1 MEQSRKVHLDKQ
13 YEGIGSRQH
22 HTDFPN
28 ELKLPAHRGHPRNQH
43 KTKIIFK
50 CSNCQHQN
58 EAADQKT
65 GNKKADLS
73 SFFRKKSKG
82 SGYGSR
88 KDEGGHA

>member
-50 CSNCQHQN
+50 CSNCQQQN

-73 SFFRKKSKG
+73 SFFRVNYQIKCKVT
-82 SGYGSR
+82 
-88 KDEGGHA
+88 E